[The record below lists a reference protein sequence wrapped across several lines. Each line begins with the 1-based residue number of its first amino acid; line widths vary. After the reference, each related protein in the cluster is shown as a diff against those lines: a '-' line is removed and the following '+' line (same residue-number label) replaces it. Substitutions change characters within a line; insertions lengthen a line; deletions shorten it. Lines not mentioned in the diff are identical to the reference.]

1 MLTKSRNNTDTE
13 SEKAELEKR
22 KIEEEMNLIETNI
35 MKLHTETKK
44 KYEKLIDAKSDHI
57 TIEKTA
63 MNLNKQAAI
72 IAMDIEDKKVES
84 ENLLNEIARVKIDIL
99 NTQSQIDLL
108 EQKNTEVNKEREE
121 KEVTVATYEVQ
132 IRYFFLYFQ

>member
-1 MLTKSRNNTDTE
+1 MMLTKSRNNTDTE

-44 KYEKLIDAKSDHI
+44 KWEKLIDAKSDHI

-121 KEVTVATYEVQ
+121 KEVTVATYEV
-132 IRYFFLYFQ
+132 

>member
-99 NTQSQIDLL
+99 NTQS
-108 EQKNTEVNKEREE
+108 
-121 KEVTVATYEVQ
+121 
-132 IRYFFLYFQ
+132 